1 MLKNIYEN
9 NENKKVNSREIDKLK
24 ENFPQYFNK
33 NGDFKIDE
41 FKKMLQDDEV
51 NFDKEGYKLD
61 FLGKSYARFESGIET
76 ETVITPDT
84 KHNNEKI
91 NKNSENMYIVGDNID
106 ALKHLLKSYSGKV
119 KCIYID
125 PPYNTGSDGFVYPD
139 NFKFDKETLSNKMGV
154 SEDEAERILSLQG
167 KSTHSAWLTFIYPR
181 LLLARD
187 LLADDGVIFISI
199 DDNEQANLRIICDDI
214 FGEENFEGHIHWRRR
229 SNQPNDPS
237 KMVGI
242 VAEHVIV
249 YARNSISLKKY
260 GVGKVG
266 LTGKFSNPDN
276 DLRGP
281 WNSKPWKVGS
291 DQSGSEYR
299 IDLPNGKTVF
309 ESWMGDEN
317 TFQNLLNDNRI
328 FFPEK
333 GAGLPR
339 KKIYKSE
346 REMEGQSANN
356 WWHHSRFGSNQ
367 SGTSRLKSL
376 FNNINIFSKP
386 KPNELIKGILQVAT
400 LDTEFYILDFFSGS
414 ATTADAVMQLNAE
427 DGGNRK
433 YILVQIP
440 EEIGKDKPAYEAGY
454 RTIDEIG
461 CERIKRA
468 AVKIK
473 EDTNADIDY
482 GFKLYKLNEPDVQTI
497 DKLIEF
503 NPEDISFTE
512 DDYVLNFSFDGES
525 GKDTILTTW
534 LNEDGYGLLAKAES
548 LRIGG
553 YAADKYKNSLYIIE
567 PGIKSNDIMELIK
580 LLEKN
585 QLNINRVVVY
595 GYSLNFNI
603 TNELRNNLKNLKNNQ
618 SVSLIERY

>member
-1 MLKNIYEN
+1 MLKNTYEN
-9 NENKKVNSREIDKLK
+9 NENKKVNSREIKILK

-33 NGDFKIDE
+33 DGDFKIDE
-41 FKKMLQDDEV
+41 FKKMLEDDEV
-51 NFDKEGYKLD
+51 NFDKEGYRLD
-61 FLGKSYARFESGIET
+61 FLGKSYARFESALET

-84 KHNNEKI
+84 KHNNEEI
-91 NKNSENMYIVGDNID
+91 NKDSENMYIVGDNID
-106 ALKHLLKSYSGKV
+106 ALKHLLKSYTGKI

-139 NFKFDKETLSNKMGV
+139 NFKFDKEILSKKMGV

-237 KMVGI
+237 KMIGI
-242 VAEHVIV
+242 VAEHIIV
-249 YARNSISLKKY
+249 YTRNSISLKKY

-309 ESWMGDEN
+309 GSWMGDEN

-333 GAGLPR
+333 GEGLPR

-461 CERIKRA
+461 RERIKRA

-473 EDTNADIDY
+473 EETNADIDY
-482 GFKLYKLNEPDVQTI
+482 GFKLYRLNEPDVQTI

-503 NPEDISFTE
+503 NPDELSFTK
-512 DDYVLNFSFDGES
+512 DDYVSNFSFDGEN

-534 LNEDGYGLLAKAES
+534 LNEDGYGLLVNSEPIK
-548 LRIGG
+548 IGN
-553 YAADKYKNSLYIIE
+553 YTADIYKDSLYIIE
-567 PGIKSNDIMELIK
+567 PGLKSDDIMELIK

-585 QLNINRVVVY
+585 QLNINRVVAY

-603 TNELRNNLKNLKNNQ
+603 ANELRNNLKNLKNNQ